1 MSYEVQ
7 YASII
12 NNTSVVHHSPLS
24 TLHSPL
30 SILHS
35 LDISNTGYQG
45 MYITTAQFEHDY
57 NEDRGFAAEDVL
69 IWPVSCGLL
78 LAAPGP

>member
-24 TLHSPL
+24 T
-30 SILHS
+30 LHS